1 MMWATR
7 NWRISGWRWKTFGKH
22 LWMKLNSDD
31 VLNRAAILSFYFLLA
46 LFPLLL
52 FLTALLGS
60 FADAGTALRS
70 NLLTYLRAIVP
81 VSASDLI
88 NTTVDEISKDSS
100 GGKLSFGLLT
110 SLWFASSGMG
120 AIIEGL
126 NVAYDVRET
135 RAWWK
140 RTLLAILLTI
150 ALAVLII
157 TALALMFY
165 GSGIAERIANRY
177 GFGAAFTA
185 AWTVLQ
191 WPVVVVFAF
200 FAFALI
206 YYFAPDLHDR
216 QLRWLAPGAMIGVC
230 LWLLVSFLFGS
241 YLNVYNTYSVVYGSL
256 GALIILM
263 LWFYLTGVTILI
275 GGEINAIIEQA
286 AARAGDPEAKA
297 AGEKLPDESTRVRA
311 AGA

>member
-1 MMWATR
+1 MLTTR
-7 NWRISGWRWKTFGKH
+7 GWRISGWRWKTFGKH
-22 LWMKLNSDD
+22 LWTKLNTDD

-52 FLTALLGS
+52 FLTALLGY
-60 FADAGTALRS
+60 FADTGTELHR
-70 NLLTYLRAIVP
+70 NMLTYLGAIVP

-120 AIIEGL
+120 AIIEAL
-126 NVAYDVRET
+126 NVAYDVKET
-135 RAWWK
+135 RAWWR
-140 RTLLAILLTI
+140 RTLLAIVLTI

-165 GSGIAERIANRY
+165 GSHIAEGIAENY

-185 AWTVLQ
+185 AWMVLQ
-191 WPVVVVFAF
+191 WLFVIGFVFLAF
-200 FAFALI
+200 VLI
-206 YYFAPDLHDR
+206 YYFAPDLHEQ
-216 QLRWLAPGAMIGVC
+216 QLRWLTPGAAVGVI

-256 GALIILM
+256 GAVIILL

-275 GGEINAIIEQA
+275 GGEVNALIEQA
-286 AARAGDPEAKA
+286 AAHAGELQAKA
-297 AGEKLPDESTRVRA
+297 VGEKLPDESARVRA

>member
-1 MMWATR
+1 MVLTMR
-7 NWRISGWRWKTFGKH
+7 SWRIRGWRWQTFGKH
-22 LWMKLNSDD
+22 LWAKANTDD

-60 FADAGTALRS
+60 FANAGTELRH

-88 NTTVDEISKDSS
+88 NTTVDEISQKSS
-100 GGKLSFGLLT
+100 GGKLWFGLVT

-126 NVAYDVRET
+126 NVAYDVKET
-135 RAWWK
+135 RAWWR
-140 RTLLAILLTI
+140 RTVLAILLTV

-157 TALALMFY
+157 AALALMFY
-165 GSGIAERIANRY
+165 GSRIAEGIANHY

-185 AWTVLQ
+185 AWKVLQ
-191 WPVVVVFAF
+191 WLFVLVFVFLAF
-200 FAFALI
+200 QLI
-206 YYFAPDLHDR
+206 YYFAPDLPEH
-216 QLRWLAPGAMIGVC
+216 QLRWLAPGAMIGVF

-241 YLNVYNTYSVVYGSL
+241 YLNFYNTYSVVYGSL
-256 GALIILM
+256 GAVIILM

-275 GGEINAIIEQA
+275 GGEVNAIVEQA
-286 AARAGDPEAKA
+286 AARAGDPEARA
-297 AGEKLPDESTRVRA
+297 VEEKQVLST
-311 AGA
+311 

>member
-1 MMWATR
+1 VNT
-7 NWRISGWRWKTFGKH
+7 
-22 LWMKLNSDD
+22 DD
-31 VLNRAAILSFYFLLA
+31 VINRAAVLSFYFLLA

-52 FLTALLGS
+52 FLIALLGTL
-60 FADAGTALRS
+60 ADTGTELRR

-88 NTTVDEISKDSS
+88 NTTVDEISKKSS

-126 NVAYDVRET
+126 NVAYDVKET
-135 RAWWK
+135 RAWWR

-157 TALALMFY
+157 AALVLMFY
-165 GSGIAERIANRY
+165 GSRIAKGLANHY

-185 AWTVLQ
+185 TWPVLQ
-191 WPVVVVFAF
+191 WLFVLIFVFIAF
-200 FAFALI
+200 VMI
-206 YYFAPDLHDR
+206 YFFAPDLHEQ
-216 QLRWLAPGAMIGVC
+216 QLRWLTPGAAVGVI

-241 YLNVYNTYSVVYGSL
+241 YLNFYNTYSVVYGSL
-256 GALIILM
+256 GAVIILL

-275 GGEINAIIEQA
+275 GGEVNSIIEHA
-286 AARAGDPEAKA
+286 AALAGDPDAKV
-297 AGEKLPDESTRVRA
+297 AGERVPDESPRERA
-311 AGA
+311 AGAQSP